1 MSIHP
6 IGELYGFIPEG
17 SSISLTEIQNELAI
31 ERGKQGGFVRL
42 LWVPAGKRFEDERQA
57 HLVEQL
63 RTDPRMQR
71 GADLLGTILEDLR
84 TVIYERLKEAPP
96 AIAAPNLEDCS
107 ETPKGCA
114 EQIYLIHDQR
124 D

>member
-42 LWVPAGKRFEDERQA
+42 LWIPSGKRFEDERQA

-63 RTDPRMQR
+63 RTDPRMQG
-71 GADLLGTILEDLR
+71 GADLLETILEDLR
-84 TVIYERLKEAPP
+84 TVIYDRLKEAPP
-96 AIAAPNLEDCS
+96 VLKAPNPEDCDDP
-107 ETPKGCA
+107 PKGC
-114 EQIYLIHDQR
+114 
-124 D
+124 